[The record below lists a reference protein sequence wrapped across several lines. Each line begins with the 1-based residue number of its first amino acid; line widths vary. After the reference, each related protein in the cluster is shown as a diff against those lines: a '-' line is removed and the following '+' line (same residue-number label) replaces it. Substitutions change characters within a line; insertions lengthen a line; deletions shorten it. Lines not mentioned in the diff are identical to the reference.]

1 MAVDERK
8 AIPRE
13 QGCSEIAGPGGGFGM
28 GGKGGAYGG
37 GCGGV
42 KEKNGW
48 DCEENN
54 EEKGGA

>member
-1 MAVDERK
+1 MSVDKRK

-13 QGCSEIAGPGGGFGM
+13 QGGSEIAGPGGSGM
-28 GGKGGAYGG
+28 GGKGRAYGG

-54 EEKGGA
+54 EEQGGA